1 MGNSIAGQRY
11 FLIVAADTDRRNQI
25 AEAIQSHIERTHFTF
40 ASDGSDAI
48 SKIRNF
54 QPHVVI
60 TDEIIAK
67 QSGTRV
73 IEWALKSAK
82 DPIACVLLEPVPD
95 SEKFVD
101 DVLIG
106 RVQFI
111 DDFTDSD
118 AFSKVL
124 SRAFNCLASH
134 GSQEFSLRFLAPG
147 DILLKSG
154 DKAEF
159 VYILKR
165 GRLQAVALVDQ
176 KEILLG
182 HVEIGEFVGEM
193 AYINGEARSA
203 DVKAVADCELI
214 EIPIGMMD
222 HLLFLKPAW
231 SKALMKTLTRRIKQ
245 SNATLAKT

>member
-1 MGNSIAGQRY
+1 MQNPLDGQRY
-11 FLIVAADTDRRNQI
+11 FLVVSADQARRMQI
-25 AEAIQSHIERTHFTF
+25 SSAIDSHIERTHFTY
-40 ASDGSDAI
+40 ATDGSDAI

-54 QPHVVI
+54 QPHVIV

-82 DPIACVLLEPVPD
+82 EPLACILLEAIPD
-95 SEKFVD
+95 DEKFVD
-101 DVLIG
+101 DVLVG

-111 DDFTDSD
+111 EDFNNKE

-124 SRAFNCLASH
+124 SRALNCLASH
-134 GSQEFSLRFLAPG
+134 GAQEFSIKFLSPG
-147 DILLKSG
+147 DVLLKSG
-154 DKAEF
+154 DRAES
-159 VYILKR
+159 VYILKH
-165 GRLQAVALVDQ
+165 GRLQATVTSDNKHIV
-176 KEILLG
+176 LG
-182 HVEIGEFVGEM
+182 FVEVGEFVGEM

-203 DVKAVADCELI
+203 DVKAVSDCELI

-245 SNATLAKT
+245 SNATIAKN

>member
-1 MGNSIAGQRY
+1 MRNPLEGQRY
-11 FLIVAADTDRRNQI
+11 FLIVSADAERRNLI
-25 AEAIQSHIERTHFTF
+25 AAAVQSHIERAHFTF

-54 QPHVVI
+54 QPHIVL
-60 TDEIIAK
+60 TDENIPK

-73 IEWALKSAK
+73 VEWALKAAK
-82 DPIACVLLEPVPD
+82 DPIACILLMPIPD
-95 SEKFVD
+95 DEKFVD

-111 DDFTDSD
+111 DDFNQKL
-118 AFSKVL
+118 ALAKVL
-124 SRAFNCLASH
+124 SRALNCLASH
-134 GSQEFSLRFLAPG
+134 GTQEFSVKFLAPG
-147 DILLKSG
+147 DLLLKNG
-154 DKAEF
+154 DRAES

-165 GRLQAVALVDQ
+165 GQLQATVISQ
-176 KEILLG
+176 EKEVVLG
-182 HVEIGEFVGEM
+182 YVEIGEFVGEM

-203 DVKAVADCELI
+203 DVKAVGDCELI
-214 EIPIGMMD
+214 EIPIDMMD

-245 SNATLAKT
+245 SNASLAKN